1 MVTLYQD
8 EREKL
13 KSIYFK
19 LFVSVST
26 PTPPGTL
33 TQIKTMHVDIHL

>member
-8 EREKL
+8 EREKP

-26 PTPPGTL
+26 ATLNVAEASPPGTL
-33 TQIKTMHVDIHL
+33 T